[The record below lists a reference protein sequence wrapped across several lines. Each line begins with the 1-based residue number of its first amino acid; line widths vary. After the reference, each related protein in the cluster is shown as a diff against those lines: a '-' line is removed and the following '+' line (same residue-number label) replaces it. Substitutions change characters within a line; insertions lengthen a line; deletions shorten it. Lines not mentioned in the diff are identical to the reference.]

1 MQNIVY
7 KPNLESAEEFSGL
20 IESGEKEV
28 VE

>member
-20 IESGEKEV
+20 IESGETEAVK
-28 VE
+28 